1 MAIHIPWTKHEVALL
16 IDACI
21 RFENTIC
28 TRTEII
34 KELSK
39 KLRELALKN
48 DIKIDDIYRNE
59 NGIIKNCYSK
69 YFNIFKFFYCNNST
83 I

>member
-1 MAIHIPWTKHEVALL
+1 MEIHIPWTKHEVALL

-39 KLRELALKN
+39 N
-48 DIKIDDIYRNE
+48 FGNWP
-59 NGIIKNCYSK
+59 
-69 YFNIFKFFYCNNST
+69 
-83 I
+83 